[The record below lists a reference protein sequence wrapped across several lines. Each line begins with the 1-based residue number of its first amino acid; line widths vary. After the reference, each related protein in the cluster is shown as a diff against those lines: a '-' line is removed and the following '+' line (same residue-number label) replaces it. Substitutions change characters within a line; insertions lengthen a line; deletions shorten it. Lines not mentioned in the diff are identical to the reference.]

1 MSRAHGTRVH
11 VLEQAVADRIAAGE
25 VVERPASVVKELI
38 ENALDAGAT
47 QITVEVEGAGSTLIR
62 VGDNGRGIHPD
73 DVALAVRR
81 FATSKIESADD
92 LVEIRSLGFRGEALP
107 SIAAVS
113 HLELTSAVPG
123 ARAARR
129 IRVVG
134 GEVDSEGDVGGP
146 TGTVVSARHLFFNT
160 PARRKFLKSPS
171 REFALIVDAVHRLAL
186 AHPGVVFR
194 LIHEG
199 EEVLHYP
206 AGDEAD
212 RAAAVLGESVFSRCL
227 PFVRHVGELSLHGW
241 LGRPELARGS
251 RSLQFLC
258 VNSRPVHSRIVSGAV
273 EQAYQQIVPG
283 RKYPAYV
290 LFLELPRGHVDV
302 NVHPRKLEVRF
313 DDEHRVF
320 GAISRGIREALRAAQ
335 LTRPVEAVAVPLAG
349 APTTLPLEGDRVSEP
364 MAPGTITPGPMV
376 PAAGVVAT
384 TGRLP
389 AMRLLGQLHRTY
401 LLAQSDGGLIVID
414 QHAAH
419 ERVLY
424 ERILRDRVRGEGVG
438 QGFVA
443 PQPVHLNAAEWAIL
457 QTHRA
462 ALEQLGFELEPFG
475 EHTVLI
481 RAIPQI
487 AVSSSAE
494 GLLRDLLADAAEGH
508 RLGAARD
515 HLERLTITTACRTAI
530 KAGDALTAEQMV
542 HLLRDLAATE
552 DPFTCFHGRP
562 TMVTL
567 ALEQVERW
575 FLRR

>member
-1 MSRAHGTRVH
+1 MSRAHGSRIH
-11 VLEQAVADRIAAGE
+11 VLEQVVADRIAAGE

-62 VGDNGRGIHPD
+62 VGDNGSGIHPD
-73 DVALAVRR
+73 DVPLAVRR

-92 LVEIRSLGFRGEALP
+92 LTEIRSLGFRGEALP

-113 HLELTSAVPG
+113 HLELTSAVAG

-129 IRVVG
+129 IRVAG

-146 TGTVVSARHLFFNT
+146 TGTVVSVRHLFFNT

-186 AHPGVVFR
+186 AHPGVAFR

-227 PFVRHVGELSLHGW
+227 PFVQHVGELSLHGW

-251 RSLQFLC
+251 RRLQFLF
-258 VNSRPVHSRIVSGAV
+258 VNGRPVHSRVASGAV

-283 RKYPAYV
+283 GKFPAYA
-290 LFLELPRGHVDV
+290 LFLDLPRGHVDV

-335 LTRPVEAVAVPLAG
+335 LTRAVEAVTVPLTGTALS
-349 APTTLPLEGDRVSEP
+349 LPLDGERVSEA
-364 MAPGTITPGPMV
+364 MTP
-376 PAAGVVAT
+376 ATGVVTAA
-384 TGRLP
+384 GRLP

-401 LLAQSDGGLIVID
+401 LLAQSDEGLIVID

-419 ERVLY
+419 ERILY
-424 ERILRDRVRGEGVG
+424 ERILRDRVRGKGVG
-438 QGFVA
+438 QGFVT

-462 ALEQLGFELEPFG
+462 ALEQLGFQLEPFG

-515 HLERLTITTACRTAI
+515 HLERLTITTACRAAI
-530 KAGDALTAEQMV
+530 KAGDALTAEQML

>member
-1 MSRAHGTRVH
+1 MSRAHGSRIH
-11 VLEQAVADRIAAGE
+11 VLEQVVADRIAAGE

-62 VGDNGRGIHPD
+62 VGDNGSGIHPD

-146 TGTVVSARHLFFNT
+146 TGTVVSVRHLFFNT

-258 VNSRPVHSRIVSGAV
+258 VNSRPVHSRIGSGAV

-349 APTTLPLEGDRVSEP
+349 APTTLPLEGDRVSWP
-364 MAPGTITPGPMV
+364 P
-376 PAAGVVAT
+376 
-384 TGRLP
+384 RRQP

-401 LLAQSDGGLIVID
+401 LLAQGDGGLIVID

-419 ERVLY
+419 ERILY

-475 EHTVLI
+475 EQTVLI

>member
-1 MSRAHGTRVH
+1 MSRVH

-47 QITVEVEGAGSTLIR
+47 QITVEVEGAGSTLVR
-62 VGDNGRGIHPD
+62 VLDNGSGIHPD

-113 HLELTSAVPG
+113 HLELTSAVAG

-146 TGTVVSARHLFFNT
+146 TGTVVSVRHLFFNT

-186 AHPGVVFR
+186 AHPGVTFR

-199 EEVLHYP
+199 EEVLQYP

-258 VNSRPVHSRIVSGAV
+258 VHGRPVHSRVVSGAV
-273 EQAYQQIVPG
+273 ERAYQQIVPG
-283 RKYPAYV
+283 GKFPAYV
-290 LFLELPRGHVDV
+290 LFLDLPRGHVDV

-313 DDEHRVF
+313 DDEHRIF

-335 LTRPVEAVAVPLAG
+335 LTRPVEAPAIPLTDTAIH
-349 APTTLPLEGDRVSEP
+349 LPLDGQRVSEA
-364 MAPGTITPGPMV
+364 MTP
-376 PAAGVVAT
+376 ATGVVTAA
-384 TGRLP
+384 GRLP

-401 LLAQSDGGLIVID
+401 LLAQSDAGLIVID

-424 ERILRDRVRGEGVG
+424 ERILRDRVRAEGVG

-457 QTHRA
+457 RTHRA

-475 EHTVLI
+475 DRTVLI